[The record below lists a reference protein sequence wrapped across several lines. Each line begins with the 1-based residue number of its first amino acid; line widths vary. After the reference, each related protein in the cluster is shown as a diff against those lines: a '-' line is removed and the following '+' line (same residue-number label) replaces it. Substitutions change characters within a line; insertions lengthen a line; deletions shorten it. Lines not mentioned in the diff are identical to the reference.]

1 MKLLTFCCVPLG
13 LLRKSIL
20 VASLAAI
27 VATATVS
34 NAAVV
39 IFDGFGDGD
48 INNNG
53 TPFEDNTFVQNAAMD
68 DVLVGSGDTID
79 TYEPFLDG
87 SGNRR
92 DTPLIY
98 PLGTMITEPTTADD
112 ATDTGILWTATG
124 GITNNGLNGDPAARP
139 RIISDAPGDQPETG
153 IGFFNSIANQTQV
166 IPALNSGLALGIESK
181 GRTRSVT
188 GFFERDQ
195 SYSAA
200 TGGNG
205 KQDTV
210 AVGPNVDD
218 TLTVSFDFRVWMSAP
233 NYNEGDTNNHTPNRG
248 ELRFGIHQDA
258 DDELGGSHIG
268 AGPVIDGVPNPRI
281 WGQEPGWF
289 RGDRNPD
296 QPDASGDPG
305 WFVRLP
311 LKDPAAAVDNLFGP
325 FADGRAARINEE
337 TNPNAGDII
346 LQGSGTG
353 SGGDVQTVAQ
363 PQEDPPLSDNF
374 NFQNIETQKRYRIEF
389 SLRRFDETGGSTNP
403 NDPGDNIEATVTVT
417 NLDDANETFSLSGF
431 DALDPMMM
439 DPDAGFSSD
448 AFDYFT
454 ISTGGSSN
462 SDEFDYVI
470 DNFMV
475 EIFGSNAPADDA
487 DVNDDGIV
495 DGTDFLIL
503 QRTDAGQIPLWEST
517 YGTSGVTSSVA
528 AVPEPTTLVGFCL
541 GGLLLV
547 GKRRRFA

>member
-1 MKLLTFCCVPLG
+1 MKLLDSYCVPFG
-13 LLRKSIL
+13 LLRKSL
-20 VASLAAI
+20 FVAAFASAVTTAAI
-27 VATATVS
+27 S
-34 NAAVV
+34 NAVVV
-39 IFDGFGDGD
+39 IYDGFGDGD
-48 INNNG
+48 VNNNG
-53 TPFEDNTFVQNAAMD
+53 TAFEDNVFVQNAAMD
-68 DVLVGSGDTID
+68 DVIVGSGDTID

-87 SGNRR
+87 NGNRR
-92 DTPLIY
+92 DSPLLY
-98 PLGTMITEPTTADD
+98 PLGTMIQEPTNTDSEYDPSD
-112 ATDTGILWTATG
+112 AGILWVATG

-139 RIISDAPGDQPETG
+139 RIINDTTGAQPETG
-153 IGFFNSIANQTQV
+153 IGFFNSIAGANQV
-166 IPALNSGLALGIESK
+166 IPALNDGYALGIESK

-268 AGPVIDGVPNPRI
+268 AGPVIDGVPNARI

-363 PQEDPPLSDNF
+363 PQEDPPLSGNF
-374 NFQNIETQKRYRIEF
+374 DFQNIETQKRYRIEF
-389 SLRRFDETGGSTNP
+389 SLRRFDETGGSTDP
-403 NDPGDNIEATVTVT
+403 NDLGDNIEATVTVT

-462 SDEFDYVI
+462 SDEFDY
-470 DNFMV
+470 
-475 EIFGSNAPADDA
+475 
-487 DVNDDGIV
+487 
-495 DGTDFLIL
+495 
-503 QRTDAGQIPLWEST
+503 
-517 YGTSGVTSSVA
+517 
-528 AVPEPTTLVGFCL
+528 
-541 GGLLLV
+541 
-547 GKRRRFA
+547 